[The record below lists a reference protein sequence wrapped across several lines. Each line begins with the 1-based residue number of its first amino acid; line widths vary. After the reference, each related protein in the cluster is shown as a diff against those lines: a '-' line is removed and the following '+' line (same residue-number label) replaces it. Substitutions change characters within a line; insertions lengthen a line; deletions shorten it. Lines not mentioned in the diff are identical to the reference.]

1 MHKQCFV
8 GLVSLN
14 SRLGSVSL
22 NGRSHIHVASPSGTG
37 GLCVGKNHSDRAR
50 GGAVIVPTAVTSVS
64 GVPFEEGS
72 EIIPPPPP
80 DHARRP
86 RTKIIIYFPGNAF
99 FFVVGRI
106 GEWLTFSWPKLI
118 FQEVPILP
126 LSRTPP

>member
-37 GLCVGKNHSDRAR
+37 GLCVGKNHSDSAR

-64 GVPFEEGS
+64 VPFEERRGEEEARS
-72 EIIPPPPP
+72 EIILPPAP
-80 DHARRP
+80 A
-86 RTKIIIYFPGNAF
+86 
-99 FFVVGRI
+99 
-106 GEWLTFSWPKLI
+106 
-118 FQEVPILP
+118 
-126 LSRTPP
+126 